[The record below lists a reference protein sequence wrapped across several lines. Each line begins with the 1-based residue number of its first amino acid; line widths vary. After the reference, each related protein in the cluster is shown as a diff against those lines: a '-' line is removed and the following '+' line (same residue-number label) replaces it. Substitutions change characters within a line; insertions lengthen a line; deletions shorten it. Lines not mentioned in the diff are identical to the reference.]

1 MSVLRV
7 RCGHCHTCLMEPL
20 SLGLHKCTLLH
31 IAGTALRQHS
41 MCSTTPVLHHHGG
54 ALTHREEGEGEAVA
68 AQAAATCLLPSL
80 HQLAANLAARR
91 LHARP
96 AQGGHMAER
105 STSGADGSA
114 SGQGRLQA
122 RLAADLA
129 CRHWACT
136 NHPCPGCAP
145 APFHT
150 THHRN
155 SCCRQHDAEVPIAR
169 LTCRA
174 GRPWRP

>member
-1 MSVLRV
+1 MPHVSHGTPQPRSAQVHTAAHRW
-7 RCGHCHTCLMEPL
+7 HCTAPAQI
-20 SLGLHKCTLLH
+20 KC
-31 IAGTALRQHS
+31 S
-41 MCSTTPVLHHHGG
+41 STPVLHHHGG
-54 ALTHREEGEGEAVA
+54 APAHREEGEGEAVA
-68 AQAAATCLLPSL
+68 AQAAAARLLPSL

-145 APFHT
+145 APFHN
-150 THHRN
+150 THHCN